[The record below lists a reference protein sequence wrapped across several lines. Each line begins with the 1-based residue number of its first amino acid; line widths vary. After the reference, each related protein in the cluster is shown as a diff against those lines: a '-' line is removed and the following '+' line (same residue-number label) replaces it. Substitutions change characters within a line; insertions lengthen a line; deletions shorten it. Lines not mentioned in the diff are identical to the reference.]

1 MKRELKDLNARLEQI
16 RSKPLRSG
24 PSFEEIKTMD
34 RIVELNY
41 REEVMWRQCSRVT
54 WLKEGY
60 RNTRFFHLRAH
71 QRKKR
76 NKISK
81 LKKEDGS
88 FTEVE
93 EEMANL
99 STTFY
104 RDLYMSEGT
113 EDMDQ
118 LLDSVPVKVTGA
130 MNDDLLKPFSPDEV
144 KSALF

>member
-1 MKRELKDLNARLEQI
+1 
-16 RSKPLRSG
+16 
-24 PSFEEIKTMD
+24 MD
-34 RIVELNY
+34 KIVELNY
-41 REEVMWRQCSRVT
+41 REEVMWRQRSWVT
-54 WLKEGY
+54 WPKEGDM
-60 RNTRFFHLRAH
+60 NTKFFHLRAN

-76 NKISK
+76 NKIRK

-104 RDLYMSEGT
+104 RDLYTSEGT

>member
-1 MKRELKDLNARLEQI
+1 MKQELKDLNARLEQL

-24 PSFEEIKTMD
+24 LSFEEIKTMD

-41 REEVMWRQCSRVT
+41 REEVMWRQRSQVT
-54 WLKEGY
+54 WPKEGD
-60 RNTRFFHLRAH
+60 RNTKFFHLRAN
-71 QRKKR
+71 QRKKH

-81 LKKEDGS
+81 LKKEDVS

-99 STTFY
+99 STTIY
-104 RDLYMSEGT
+104 KDLYTPKGT
-113 EDMDQ
+113 EDMDH

-130 MNDDLLKPFSPDEV
+130 MNNDLLKPFSPE
-144 KSALF
+144 LLMR